1 MEQTKKT
8 RQEIEELFKSGILSK
23 EEYEKS
29 IKETA
34 QSDNKNANFL
44 SKIPLWQKW
53 GIIAV
58 AVVLVSLLAF
68 FCAKKSGGV
77 SSEAKQVEVMG
88 LHLGD
93 SGETISRKVMEIYR
107 ANNINV
113 DEKSSEG
120 SLQTGGNFVLP
131 GGANHLDIEWN
142 GLYVLVIDRTIK
154 GFKLMLDYTD
164 ADTYEILQERIS
176 KKYGVTGKQ
185 ITSDLIEYKTSGFS
199 IRLLKPSETL
209 YGSGIEDACGEYRLE
224 YDLDN

>member
-53 GIIAV
+53 GVI

-93 SGETISRKVMEIYR
+93 SGETISRKVMEIYS
-107 ANNINV
+107 ANNINA
-113 DEKSSEG
+113 DEKSCERFIQMEG
-120 SLQTGGNFVLP
+120 QHILP
-131 GGANHLDIEWN
+131 CTNHLDMEWN
-142 GLYVLVIDRTIK
+142 FMSVLVIDRTIK
-154 GFKLMLDYTD
+154 GFTLMLDYTD
-164 ADTYEILQERIS
+164 ADTYEVLQERIS

-185 ITSDLIEYKTSGFS
+185 ITSDLIEYKASGFS

-209 YGSGIEDACGEYRLE
+209 YGSGIEDACGTYRLE

>member
-1 MEQTKKT
+1 MEQTNKT

-44 SKIPLWQKW
+44 SKIPLWQKG

-58 AVVLVSLLAF
+58 AVALVSLLAF

-93 SGETISRKVMEIYR
+93 SGEKISKKVMEIYS
-107 ANNINV
+107 ANNINA
-113 DEKSSEG
+113 DEKSCERFI
-120 SLQTGGNFVLP
+120 QTDGNLCLP
-131 GGANHLDIEWN
+131 GVVNHLDIEWN
-142 GLYVLVIDRTIK
+142 GMFMLVIDRTIK

-164 ADTYEILQERIS
+164 ADTYEVLQERIS

-185 ITSDLIEYKTSGFS
+185 VNPDLIEYKASGFS

-209 YGSGIEDACGEYRLE
+209 YGPGLEDACGEYRLE

>member
-93 SGETISRKVMEIYR
+93 SGETISRKVMEIYS
-107 ANNINV
+107 ANNTNV
-113 DEKSSEG
+113 DEKACERMILMEG
-120 SLQTGGNFVLP
+120 QHILP
-131 GGANHLDIEWN
+131 CTNHLDMEWN
-142 GLYVLVIDRTIK
+142 FMSVLVIDRTIK
-154 GFKLMLDYTD
+154 GFTLMLDYTD

-199 IRLLKPSETL
+199 IRLSKTLL